1 MHDPQRD
8 PFYAGL
14 RADILEG
21 NADADGGDLVDIEDV
36 IREFHDENTAIRRDL
51 IGASPARA

>member
-21 NADADGGDLVDIEDV
+21 AADADGGDLVDIEDV
-36 IREFHDENTAIRRDL
+36 IREFHDENTAIAE
-51 IGASPARA
+51 I